1 MARFENV
8 SARSRV
14 LPALAVAASV
24 LVFTVAVQL
33 LTSLLYIAMSLLQGQ
48 GQGLG
53 STMVLQFLA
62 PSFVLTVLAFC
73 VGIFLWLWLFAP
85 VSAETQLR
93 SVIAGSL
100 LAVVAGA
107 ILAFIV
113 AFGIQMQAWLAN
125 ANFFSNSL
133 SQATE
138 TFFRDG
144 GNAFGFAVP
153 SAVQLA
159 VNALPLTVLAVVL
172 TWIWI
177 VRHSAHRVE
186 AAIQVEV

>member
-1 MARFENV
+1 MARFENL

-14 LPALAVAASV
+14 LPALAVSASV

-33 LTSLLYIAMSLLQGQ
+33 LMSLLYIAMSLLQGQ

-53 STMVLQFLA
+53 STMILQFLA
-62 PSFVLTVLAFC
+62 PSFVLTVL
-73 VGIFLWLWLFAP
+73 
-85 VSAETQLR
+85 
-93 SVIAGSL
+93 
-100 LAVVAGA
+100 
-107 ILAFIV
+107 
-113 AFGIQMQAWLAN
+113 
-125 ANFFSNSL
+125 
-133 SQATE
+133 
-138 TFFRDG
+138 
-144 GNAFGFAVP
+144 AFGFAVP

-172 TWIWI
+172 TWIWS